1 MHGDG
6 LLILG
11 LDTTTERLH
20 LALRGGE
27 RTWTRWVGSTPGRSH
42 SAFLLPTLDRLL
54 AQAGAAPADLAG
66 VAACVG
72 PGGFTA
78 LRVGVATAEGLA
90 LTGLPTWGFSAFEL
104 RARALRLAGRAG
116 AGLDRPGRPAPGGL
130 PAAMGGRAPGPGPEA
145 APGWPGR
152 RWWGMRAWWAPEPSG
167 TGRRRPC
174 PSRPWTWSRKR
185 RPPWPG
191 WPPCA
196 GNCPWARPEAP
207 LAPFYLRET
216 DAEVHFPEASGH
228 LSEALRRGTAR

>member
-1 MHGDG
+1 
-6 LLILG
+6 LILG

-20 LALRGGE
+20 LALVDGE

-54 AQAGAAPADLAG
+54 AEAGAAPADLAG

-90 LTGLPTWGFSAFEL
+90 LTGLPTWGFSSFQL
-104 RARALRLAGRAG
+104 RARALRLAGCVEPVWIILDGQRQEAFLQPWG
-116 AGLDRPGRPAPGGL
+116 EGPLGPARKHALEGLGEVVGDSD
-130 PAAMGGRAPGPGPEA
+130 
-145 APGWPGR
+145 
-152 RWWGMRAWWAPEPSG
+152 WWAPRAFRDRAAPALPRPSLDLEPEAEA
-167 TGRRRPC
+167 TL
-174 PSRPWTWSRKR
+174 
-185 RPPWPG
+185 
-191 WPPCA
+191 A
-196 GNCPWARPEAP
+196 GLAALCRELPLGPPEAP